1 MTPHCRMFRAFIV
14 FSSLLGV
21 TSVARGETA
30 EPLNF
35 PNAQYEPV
43 EWANLDGWAGDD
55 HAAAFA
61 TFLDSC
67 RALEGKRRP
76 SQEMMEITAALKEVC
91 ARAQAAVPLD
101 ESGARKFFEDNFRP
115 VQLSKLGET
124 DGFLTG
130 YYEPIIDGSRV
141 PTGEFTAPLYR
152 RPPNLVASGWRKL
165 GDSFPSKGVKVGRRV
180 GRRKIVPYYTRA
192 EIENGALD
200 GWHLEICWL
209 HSQIDVLFAQIQG
222 SARIRLEDGSILR
235 VNYDF
240 YNGWPYTPVG
250 RVLIDRGIMT
260 KDEVSMQRI
269 REWMEANPDQAKE
282 IEQENKSYVF
292 FTITNLSN
300 EDEAVGGE
308 GVPLV
313 PGRSIAIDRAL
324 HVYGTPFFIQADLP
338 IANDK
343 AATKFRRLVVAQDTG
358 SAIVGTAR
366 ADIYFGA
373 GDEAARIAG
382 RIKNPGRFV
391 MLLPRPLDP
400 VEAGRSMPLPLARPK
415 VDGSCGARRQHRER
429 SDRGRASRR
438 ETFRCR
444 RKSRRP
450 HVAPMALA
458 PALGPADAPSAEPF
472 PRRNR
477 KNGENNEPPA
487 GVERRRAR
495 PVDRGRALGHAAAPT
510 GKNAPS
516 REESGKPCRQGKTPA
531 PRGSTGCAHWRRSPG
546 ARERRRALVPLGRR
560 LKQRVARGR
569 DPIDARIDLHGHT
582 QKQAHA
588 ALLRFLQRAQADGA
602 RMVLVVTGKG
612 AARGERDPGTERG
625 RAQAA
630 GADVAFAAGISL
642 IYRRI

>member
-1 MTPHCRMFRAFIV
+1 MTPRCRIFRAFIF
-14 FSSLLGV
+14 FSGLIGV
-21 TSVARGETA
+21 TGIALGETA
-30 EPLNF
+30 EPLKF

-43 EWANLDGWAGDD
+43 EWANLDGWASDD

-67 RALEGKRRP
+67 RALEGKRRA
-76 SQEMMEITAALKEVC
+76 SQEMMEITAGLKEVC
-91 ARAQAAVPLD
+91 VRAQAALPLD
-101 ESGARKFFEDNFRP
+101 ESGARKFFEDSFRP
-115 VQLSKLGET
+115 VQISKLGET

-141 PTGEFTAPLYR
+141 PTGGFTAPLYR

-180 GRRKIVPYYTRA
+180 GRRKMVPYYTRA

-209 HSQIDVLFAQIQG
+209 HSPIDVLFAQIQG

-235 VNYDF
+235 VNYDS
-240 YNGWPYTPVG
+240 YNGWPYTPIG
-250 RVLIDRGIMT
+250 RVLIDRGFMT

-269 REWMEANPDQAKE
+269 RDWMETKPDQAKE

-292 FTITNLSN
+292 FTITHLSN

-338 IANDK
+338 IANEK

-382 RIKNPGRFV
+382 RIKNSGRFV
-391 MLLPRPLDP
+391 MLLPRVLDP
-400 VEAGRSMPLPLARPK
+400 VEAGYSMPLPLARPK
-415 VDGSCGARRQHRER
+415 ITEVAEPDG
-429 SDRGRASRR
+429 DTASVPP
-438 ETFRCR
+438 EVAPATEDVPLPPE
-444 RKSRRP
+444 KPSTKP
-450 HVAPMALA
+450 SAPMALA
-458 PALGPADAPSAEPF
+458 PALGPADAP
-472 PRRNR
+472 
-477 KNGENNEPPA
+477 
-487 GVERRRAR
+487 
-495 PVDRGRALGHAAAPT
+495 
-510 GKNAPS
+510 
-516 REESGKPCRQGKTPA
+516 
-531 PRGSTGCAHWRRSPG
+531 
-546 ARERRRALVPLGRR
+546 
-560 LKQRVARGR
+560 
-569 DPIDARIDLHGHT
+569 
-582 QKQAHA
+582 
-588 ALLRFLQRAQADGA
+588 
-602 RMVLVVTGKG
+602 LVVPTV
-612 AARGERDPGTERG
+612 
-625 RAQAA
+625 
-630 GADVAFAAGISL
+630 VAKPEK
-642 IYRRI
+642 RRKQ